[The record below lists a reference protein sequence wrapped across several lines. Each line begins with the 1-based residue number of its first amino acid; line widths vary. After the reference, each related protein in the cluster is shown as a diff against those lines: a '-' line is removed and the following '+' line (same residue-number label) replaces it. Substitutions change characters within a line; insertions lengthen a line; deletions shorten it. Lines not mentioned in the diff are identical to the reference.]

1 MSRMSWQKCGSHIA
15 SLGFYGAGGWKN
27 DLENVE

>member
-1 MSRMSWQKCGSHIA
+1 MSRMSWQKCGSYIV
-15 SLGFYGAGGWKN
+15 SLGFYRAGGWKN